1 MFFCRPLSWWVYGY
15 WTHRR
20 ISKRSQSEQSV
31 FTTSGKE
38 GKKPSNKGK
47 HALVLSHHSTFTC
60 TIALT
65 KMFLSSKH
73 SSEKIQCKCHLPRL
87 FYSGQSNFKISS
99 SLNIVITCLYVGLL
113 QLDWGFRD
121 NIFVIFLSPVPSI
134 VPGSQQT
141 TIKWM
146 DGWVKLCLC
155 LGTEIRQRMMNC

>member
-1 MFFCRPLSWWVYGY
+1 M
-15 WTHRR
+15 
-20 ISKRSQSEQSV
+20 ISKRRQSEQSV
-31 FTTSGKE
+31 FTTAGKE

-47 HALVLSHHSTFTC
+47 HALVLSNHPAFTY
-60 TIALT
+60 TTALT

-73 SSEKIQCKCHLPRL
+73 SSKKIQCKCHLPKP

-99 SLNIVITCLYVGLL
+99 SLNTVITCLYVCLL
-113 QLDWGFRD
+113 LLDWGVRD
-121 NIFVIFLSPVPSI
+121 SIFVIFVSPVPGI